1 MISFLRVC
9 LFYWNKSKEPFK
21 LVLFVFSIL
30 TINCGIFGQTIITQW
45 TFETGSPLA
54 GGNATPNPTTG
65 SGTSQIVGNMAGGGG
80 VATGITSGCG
90 GNATG
95 TQGWQINPSNP
106 GTLETS
112 GVQFKVS
119 TIGYENIEFTYDH
132 RFSNSAPRTIRIQYT
147 IDGTNWTN
155 FSLTSSNFTSGC
167 GNLSGIDNGKIDVT
181 DPITNNAGDTWSRR
195 RINFSSITA
204 ANDNPNFGVRIL
216 ASHYAAT
223 NQFRQAQNF
232 NNTVNSGSPGTWR
245 FDNVTFT
252 GTSIVAPTFSP
263 FQSCNLLV
271 YRVGDG
277 LNNVASNSSAYPIQI
292 QELTNSGTLV
302 QTVDNF
308 TGSNSLTQSGSAN
321 SNGYMN
327 TYNNVLGIPGH
338 NASVGTA
345 SVNGTNTKRV
355 VFSDNDLNY
364 SLIDLP
370 TSTPIP
376 FNNDNFRSVVP
387 TSATTFY
394 ASGNSTGSGSPNGGI
409 WYYNGS
415 NYVQLISGNVRN
427 IEIFNDTL
435 YFSAAS
441 SGIGDLGVYKF
452 SNGLPTTSSQPYEA
466 VATYISSITTAGP
479 YGFSISPDGCTLY
492 IADAGSTGSG
502 SYPGISKWTRSGGV
516 FSHTYSFNVNS
527 LGIVVDYSGLNSI
540 IYATTTE
547 GNNNRIVKIEDSG
560 SGASINNIMSAGSNN
575 VFRGIDFT
583 PISKQAISITHQP
596 IPLSACVNRT
606 LGNLSVTASSAL
618 SLSYQWYVN
627 GINSYCGATP
637 ISGAN
642 SSTYS
647 PPNNEVGTKYYF
659 VKISGNCSSILF
671 SQIVP
676 VNLFQPAVISLIT
689 QP

>member
-1 MISFLRVC
+1 VQFAENQYLRIFSECKISAFSGVFTLLILIFFSGKINFLV
-9 LFYWNKSKEPFK
+9 
-21 LVLFVFSIL
+21 
-30 TINCGIFGQTIITQW
+30 GQTTITQW
-45 TFETGSPLA
+45 DFEASPLP
-54 GGNATPNPTTG
+54 GGNSSPSPSTGVGSAQKVGSMSGETT
-65 SGTSQIVGNMAGGGG
+65 
-80 VATGITSGCG
+80 ATGNSSGCG
-90 GNATG
+90 GNTTG
-95 TQGWQINPSNP
+95 TQAWQIGTANP
-106 GTLETS
+106 GTLESS
-112 GVQFKVS
+112 GVQFLTS
-119 TIGYENIEFTYDH
+119 TFGYENVQFSWDQ
-132 RFSNSAPRTIRIQYT
+132 RFSNASTRTVRVQYT
-147 IDGTNWTN
+147 LDGTTWTN
-155 FSLTSSNFTSGC
+155 FDLNSSNFTSGC
-167 GNLSGIDNGKIDVT
+167 ANRSGLDNGKIDVG
-181 DPITNNAGDTWSRR
+181 DPISTNAGDSWSRR
-195 RINFSSITA
+195 TVNFSSITA

-223 NQFRQAQNF
+223 NQFRQANSSS
-232 NNTVNSGSPGTWR
+232 TVATAGTWR

-252 GTSIVAPTFSP
+252 GTLIVAPTFSP

-277 LNNVASNSSAYPIQI
+277 LNNVASNNSAFPIQI
-292 QELTNSGTLV
+292 QELTNTGTLV
-302 QTVDNF
+302 QTVNNF
-308 TGSNSLTQSGSAN
+308 TGSNILTQSGSAT

-327 TYNNVLGIPGH
+327 TYNNLLGLPGH
-338 NASVGTA
+338 NAAVGTA
-345 SVNGTNTKRV
+345 SVNSTNTKRAL
-355 VFSDNDLNY
+355 FSNNNLNY
-364 SLIDLP
+364 SFSDLP
-370 TSTPIP
+370 TSAPIP
-376 FNNDNFRSVVP
+376 FSGDNFRSVVP

-415 NYVQLISGNVRN
+415 NYVQLMSGNVRN

-435 YFSAAS
+435 YFSSAS

-492 IADAGSTGSG
+492 IADAGSTGPG

-516 FSHTYSFNVNS
+516 FSHTYSFNINS
-527 LGIVVDYSGLNSI
+527 LGIVVDYSGLNPI

-547 GNNNRIVKIEDSG
+547 GNNNRIVKIEDDG
-560 SGASINNIMSAGSNN
+560 SGASINNIFSAGANN

-583 PISKQAISITHQP
+583 PISKQAITITNQP

-606 LGNLSVTASSAL
+606 LGDLSVTASSAL

-627 GINSYCGATP
+627 DINSYCGATP

-642 SSTYS
+642 NSTYS
-647 PPNNEVGTKYYF
+647 PPNNVVGTKYYF
-659 VKISGNCSSILF
+659 VKISGNCSSISF

-676 VNLFQPAVISLIT
+676 VTLFQPTIISQIT